1 MKISKLEGIKLLSE
15 LNMPT
20 VKLLDKRKFH
30 RFKKYIYEGTSKKV
44 RREFVRYFNPRI

>member
-20 VKLLDKRKFH
+20 VKLLDIRQ
-30 RFKKYIYEGTSKKV
+30 ILEGKEPLINRRTNLDEI
-44 RREFVRYFNPRI
+44 REFVEQYQSQ